1 MYCPRCGT
9 QNDDASKFCRSCGL
23 DLAATPIAGGREPTP
38 EMPDLDMVRDQLKAE
53 YEILEELGRG
63 GMAIVFR
70 ARENQRER
78 DGAIK
83 VLPFSLAF
91 AQDLRERINRA

>member
-23 DLAATPIAGGREPTP
+23 DLAATPIAGGREPAP
-38 EMPDLDMVRDQLKAE
+38 EMTELEMVRDQLKDE

-63 GMAIVFR
+63 GMAIVFK
-70 ARENQRER
+70 AREKPLHRAIAINWLPVSRAFDNELVYRFQR
-78 DGAIK
+78 
-83 VLPFSLAF
+83 
-91 AQDLRERINRA
+91 